1 MEINFLVMKKYILL
15 AIPAFFSIGCESF
28 DMEGFAKLHE
38 ITQEEG
44 KTLPELCKTKAGLQ
58 KIENGGLPEHIVAE
72 CQDIYNSS
80 SS

>member
-15 AIPAFFSIGCESF
+15 AIPALFAVACESF

-58 KIENGGLPEHIVAE
+58 KIENGGLPEHTVAE
-72 CQDIYNSS
+72 CRGIYNSS
-80 SS
+80 GS